1 MPELRLDPLEY
12 CAPPAASFWGWYDS
26 ADTLAW
32 LADFSTIAFR
42 LELEH
47 VLRSLAC
54 GGSGLPPLSLV
65 LLVLAACRDSWETT
79 GASRATLVTFAKSL
93 GLEASDIVRL
103 EDGLRTISRFSPALR
118 HPIEAKVHLLQFLF
132 ETGGACRIGEQ
143 ALAVCDKL
151 LLEKTTPIDRYRSGR
166 ASQQELCDG
175 MAHLLAGLDR
185 LDEETLQL
193 RQATSLDE
201 LVQPAEIDAENWKQ
215 TRALVSSLLD
225 DQEFGGIARVARA
238 LMAVVHLP
246 RLLWEPE
253 ELPMGGFSDI
263 ENRGSLDRLLLSE
276 LAHDDLTLAVRVA
289 LNEALYL
296 RRETPPK
303 TPSLARSILIDV
315 GIRMWGVPRVFA
327 TSAALA
333 LLATTDHHA
342 VATVYRAGNADREG

>member
-1 MPELRLDPLEY
+1 
-12 CAPPAASFWGWYDS
+12 
-26 ADTLAW
+26 
-32 LADFSTIAFR
+32 
-42 LELEH
+42 
-47 VLRSLAC
+47 
-54 GGSGLPPLSLV
+54 
-65 LLVLAACRDSWETT
+65 
-79 GASRATLVTFAKSL
+79 
-93 GLEASDIVRL
+93 
-103 EDGLRTISRFSPALR
+103 
-118 HPIEAKVHLLQFLF
+118 
-132 ETGGACRIGEQ
+132 
-143 ALAVCDKL
+143 
-151 LLEKTTPIDRYRSGR
+151 
-166 ASQQELCDG
+166 

-185 LDEETLQL
+185 LDEETLQFC
-193 RQATSLDE
+193 QATGLDE
-201 LVQPAEIDAENWKQ
+201 LVQPAEIDAENWSS
-215 TRALVSSLLD
+215 TRPPGSLLLD

-238 LMAVVHLP
+238 PMAVVHLP

-289 LNEALYL
+289 CLNECFYL

-342 VATVYRAGNADREG
+342 VATVYRAGTRIQEADLTTRHGLTEHSGCSSPRMCTRLVL